1 MFLGVGFQDGWLAT
15 AVCSRALANDF
26 FLFNYTPVA
35 WFVLTQVFW
44 DVFVGV
50 CG

>member
-1 MFLGVGFQDGWLAT
+1 LNVLYA
-15 AVCSRALANDF
+15 A
-26 FLFNYTPVA
+26 A

-50 CG
+50 CKTLCAYMVRQVTY

>member
-1 MFLGVGFQDGWLAT
+1 MQKLCAYLVGRGTPNMVVML
-15 AVCSRALANDF
+15 
-26 FLFNYTPVA
+26 LFNYTPLP

-50 CG
+50 CDQGK